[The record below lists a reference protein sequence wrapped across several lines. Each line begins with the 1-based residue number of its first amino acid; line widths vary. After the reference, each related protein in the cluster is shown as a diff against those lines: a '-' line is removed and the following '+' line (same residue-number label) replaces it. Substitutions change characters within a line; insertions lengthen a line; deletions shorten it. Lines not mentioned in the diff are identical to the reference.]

1 MKLKE
6 TEIARKRIFNG
17 HLIDL
22 ELRKI
27 KLPNQQTAEREIVSH
42 PAAVGALVVNQQQ
55 QVLLVQQWREPI
67 KQLSWEIPAGLID
80 QADPTPL
87 AAMKRELDEET
98 GYQAAIWQQLGRFYS
113 SPGFTDE
120 QITLFYGLNLTKI
133 TNKKAMDADEFVKA
147 QWFDSNII
155 TEYLM
160 KQKIVDGKTMLA
172 LSLLKRLLPNTKK

>member
-1 MKLKE
+1 MKLEE
-6 TEIARKRIFNG
+6 TEIARNRIFKG

-27 KLPNQQTAEREIVSH
+27 MLPNQQTAEREVVYH
-42 PAAVGALVVNQQQ
+42 PAVVGALVVNQRQ

-80 QADPTPL
+80 KTDQTPL
-87 AAMKRELDEET
+87 AAMKRELNEET
-98 GYQAAIWQQLGRFYS
+98 GYQARIWERLGQFYS

-120 QITLFYGLNLTKI
+120 QITLFYAQNLAKV

-147 QWFDSNII
+147 QWFDSATI
-155 TEYLM
+155 TEYLTN
-160 KQKIVDGKTMLA
+160 QKIVDGKTMLA
-172 LSLLKRLLPNTKK
+172 LSMLKRLNQ